1 MVSQSVIHST
11 GHPLSPHPPDQQWR
25 PAGNA
30 TVDTREVGPDTREC
44 TFNVL
49 TPGRGYTITV
59 ATISG
64 NLSSSIAVEGRT
76 GESRTWQPP
85 YLHQHL
91 LTLHLPLCV
100 CVHVSA
106 HGSEQPHPQ
115 ELWGVQPAGVLG
127 QTRRRRGLLQIDATA
142 EQVGH
147 LKTARVSGQRLFL
160 GFLTAVPSMATG
172 GQK

>member
-1 MVSQSVIHST
+1 MVSQSAIHST
-11 GHPLSPHPPDQQWR
+11 GHPLSPPPPDQQWR

-91 LTLHLPLCV
+91 LTLYLPLCV
-100 CVHVSA
+100 CMSVPMALSNLTLRNSGVSSLQA
-106 HGSEQPHPQ
+106 SWVKPEGDVDFYK
-115 ELWGVQPAGVLG
+115 L
-127 QTRRRRGLLQIDATA
+127 TLLQN
-142 EQVGH
+142 
-147 LKTARVSGQRLFL
+147 R
-160 GFLTAVPSMATG
+160 
-172 GQK
+172 